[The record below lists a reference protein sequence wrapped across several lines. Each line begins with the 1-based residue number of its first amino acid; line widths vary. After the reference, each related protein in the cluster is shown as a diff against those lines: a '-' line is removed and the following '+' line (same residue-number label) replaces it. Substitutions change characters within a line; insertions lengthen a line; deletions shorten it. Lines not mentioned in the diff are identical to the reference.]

1 MGKFLF
7 CEKIENGEKM
17 KIWKEIENG
26 EKLKIEKKMKFGK
39 KLEGIFSYCAFFF
52 PMYSKKRLL
61 LSKKKC

>member
-1 MGKFLF
+1 
-7 CEKIENGEKM
+7 M

-26 EKLKIEKKMKFGK
+26 EKLKIEGK
-39 KLEGIFSYCAFFF
+39 IQTGKNRKLKENEIWEKIGGYFFLLCIFF